1 MPDYPI
7 DPATGKIRSLRPVDF
22 VDPPDDLEPEPAPI
36 PPLEPD
42 HIDRFRRPQ
51 VKVKNPFTGGRLFK
65 NTRRVPGIDGDKVRE
80 YRHRAGLTQ
89 MQASAISK
97 VAAWG
102 VLELSKGR
110 IPRPTTL
117 QRICG
122 VLGVTP
128 DMIANDGTPI
138 PPPPPPPD
146 PIKDAYQAGYDKGY
160 GEGYT
165 KGRAD
170 AKAGVGS

>member
-1 MPDYPI
+1 MF
-7 DPATGKIRSLRPVDF
+7 AGV
-22 VDPPDDLEPEPAPI
+22 
-36 PPLEPD
+36 
-42 HIDRFRRPQ
+42 
-51 VKVKNPFTGGRLFK
+51 
-65 NTRRVPGIDGDKVRE
+65 RRVSGIDGDKVRE

-89 MQASAISK
+89 MQCQAISN

-110 IPRPTTL
+110 IPRPDTL
-117 QRICG
+117 QRICE

-146 PIKDAYQAGYDKGY
+146 PVKDAYNRGF
-160 GEGYT
+160 GEGYA

-170 AKAGVGS
+170 VLLQQQANKGGQS